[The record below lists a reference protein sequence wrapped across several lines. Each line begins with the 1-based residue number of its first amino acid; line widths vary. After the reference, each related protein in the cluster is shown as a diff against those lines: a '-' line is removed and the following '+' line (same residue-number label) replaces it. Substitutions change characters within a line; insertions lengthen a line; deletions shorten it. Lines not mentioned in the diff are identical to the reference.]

1 MGKATL
7 YISSKRIFVKNIY
20 FSPLGSR
27 STGMYMWDNPP
38 EAGQNQHHRV
48 FCFDQSYTLVWGPFG
63 SAWGQARVRRGLG
76 GAAGKINDS
85 YHISFYLFFP
95 VQATTLTF
103 EGVRIN
109 PYATFMG
116 PSPFRDVGSW
126 TTTCIFNRADVE
138 NEILKYREWLTYILC
153 LADGGPKW
161 SHSKSQLV
169 SRAF

>member
-1 MGKATL
+1 MALLGDKPVFGEDL
-7 YISSKRIFVKNIY
+7 EELLVK
-20 FSPLGSR
+20 
-27 STGMYMWDNPP
+27 STI
-38 EAGQNQHHRV
+38 V
-48 FCFDQSYTLVWGPFG
+48 IT
-63 SAWGQARVRRGLG
+63 
-76 GAAGKINDS
+76 
-85 YHISFYLFFP
+85 YHFICFFP

-161 SHSKSQLV
+161 PYSKSQLV